1 MNNNDRLRR
10 SNFVLIGLVVL
21 ILLYGLITRI
31 MTGDRSFY
39 LFGIPI
45 IENEPAQEET
55 TGSDKPAT
63 DARALFDSID
73 ALLG

>member
-1 MNNNDRLRR
+1 MNNNDRLKR

-21 ILLYGLITRI
+21 MLLSGLITRI
-31 MTGDRSFY
+31 MTGDKSFY

-55 TGSDKPAT
+55 TEGDKPAT

>member
-1 MNNNDRLRR
+1 MNNNDRLKR
-10 SNFVLIGLVVL
+10 SNFVLIGLM
-21 ILLYGLITRI
+21 LLYGLITRI
-31 MTGDRSFY
+31 MTGDKSFY

-55 TGSDKPAT
+55 TEGDKPAT